1 MKGNVSN
8 WSYLEDYGV
17 IWRIMEKKRRKRRKR
32 GKYIVSR

>member
-17 IWRIMEKKRRKRRKR
+17 FCKNMEKKRRKRRKR